1 MREMWDGAQDSWR
14 SMSTLR
20 DLLPRGVRVYIM
32 TAIDRAV
39 LLEQKADL
47 ITYLGS
53 KIKAGDWHAVADA
66 AMDLREIEAK
76 LDVLAALAQLGVK
89 V

>member
-1 MREMWDGAQDSWR
+1 
-14 SMSTLR
+14 
-20 DLLPRGVRVYIM
+20 M
-32 TAIDRAV
+32 TIERAV
-39 LLEQKADL
+39 LLEQKLDL
-47 ITYLGS
+47 VAYLAS

-76 LDVLAALAQLGVK
+76 LDVLAALAQLGVN